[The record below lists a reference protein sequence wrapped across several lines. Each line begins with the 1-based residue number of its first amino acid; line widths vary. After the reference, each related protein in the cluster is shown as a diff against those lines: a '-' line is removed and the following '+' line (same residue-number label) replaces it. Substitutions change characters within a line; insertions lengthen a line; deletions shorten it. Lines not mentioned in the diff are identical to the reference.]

1 VLNLIKSNSIASL
14 EKQVADKLA
23 KLGQLRAQ
31 YGEVR
36 QRADELGDLVS
47 SALVDEASNLQSL
60 EGQLFAAESRLR
72 STQAAIAK
80 VEGEVADLEQKLTAE
95 RDRVAREAS
104 AKQCRD
110 LADSLKKAKPAA
122 AEATRKIA
130 EIVGS
135 LPATGHYPTHVL
147 QGIEHW
153 VPGAFGFF
161 QGDFLDLAIQSL
173 RTHSDLIEK
182 GERSADLGKSFD
194 EQAATYG
201 KKPWAKAS

>member
-1 VLNLIKSNSIASL
+1 MLNLIKSNSISSL
-14 EKQVADKLA
+14 EKQLADKQT
-23 KLGQLRAQ
+23 KLRQLRAQ
-31 YGEVR
+31 FGEVR
-36 QRADELGDLVS
+36 QRADELGDLVAA
-47 SALVDEASNLQSL
+47 ALVDEAANLASL
-60 EGQLFAAESRLR
+60 ETQLFAAESRLR
-72 STQAAIAK
+72 STTAAIAK
-80 VEGEVADLEQKLTAE
+80 VEGEVATLEQRLAAE

-110 LADSLKKAKPAA
+110 LADRLKTAKPAA

-147 QGIEHW
+147 QGLEHW

-161 QGDFLDLAIQSL
+161 QGDFLDLAVQSL
-173 RTHSDLIEK
+173 RTHADLIEK
-182 GERSADLGKSFD
+182 GERPANLGKSFD
-194 EQAATYG
+194 EQAEAYG

>member
-1 VLNLIKSNSIASL
+1 MLSIIKSNSIASL
-14 EKQVADKLA
+14 EKQLADKQSKLA
-23 KLGQLRAQ
+23 QLRNQ
-31 YGEVR
+31 FSEVR
-36 QRADELGDLVS
+36 QRADELGDLVAA
-47 SALVDEASNLQSL
+47 ALVDEAANLASL
-60 EGQLFAAESRLR
+60 ESQLFAAESRLR

-80 VEGEVADLEQKLTAE
+80 VEGEVANLEQKLTAE

-110 LADSLKKAKPAA
+110 LADSLKRDKPAA

-173 RTHSDLIEK
+173 RTHADLIEK

-194 EQAATYG
+194 EQSAAYG

>member
-80 VEGEVADLEQKLTAE
+80 VEGEVANLEQKLTAE

-104 AKQCRD
+104 PKQCRD